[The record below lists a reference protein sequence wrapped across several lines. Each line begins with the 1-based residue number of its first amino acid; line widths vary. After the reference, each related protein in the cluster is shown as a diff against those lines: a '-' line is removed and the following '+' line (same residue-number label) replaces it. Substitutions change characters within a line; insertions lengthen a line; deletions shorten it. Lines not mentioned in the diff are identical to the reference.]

1 MIVNAASLFTTLKMK
16 IVKQFVMST
25 IGIQGWGAEGAAV
38 TRPPLHPIWEGD
50 LPFSGKIHAIFW
62 QRCIQFLGKS
72 TAAPSLGSSPVY
84 LI

>member
-1 MIVNAASLFTTLKMK
+1 MIVNAVSLFTTLKMK

-25 IGIQGWGAEGAAV
+25 IGIQGWEAEGDAV
-38 TRPPLHPIWEGD
+38 TPPLPPIWEGD